1 MLCALVSVRLIY
13 QLPCMAGPSDMK
25 LHLSVPTSL
34 ILLGIILLFGC
45 VTGTLWPVHSFLLNF
60 STGFIETLFAI
71 LISASLVWGACT
83 LYVLVVHLLGA
94 SGQHQ

>member
-1 MLCALVSVRLIY
+1 
-13 QLPCMAGPSDMK
+13 MK

-71 LISASLVWGACT
+71 LISASLVWGACP

-94 SGQHQ
+94 SGQHH

>member
-1 MLCALVSVRLIY
+1 
-13 QLPCMAGPSDMK
+13 MK

-83 LYVLVVHLLGA
+83 LYFLVGPPSGGFRPTPLTALA
-94 SGQHQ
+94 S